1 MQKQNLIFAGLF
13 ALGLFAW
20 EAQAS
25 NLERAFI
32 TIINVEDN
40 VPTEFETIILH
51 GSLMMGTGAN
61 VITAGASG
69 NAVYIHFKQSFGTV
83 SITIYNETGGT
94 VYHTMVNTVV
104 QPTLIIPF
112 SGMNSGSFILSIDN
126 ADGYVE
132 GEFEQD

>member
-1 MQKQNLIFAGLF
+1 MKKAFILSGLF
-13 ALGLFAW
+13 VLGLIAW
-20 EAQAS
+20 EAQAT
-25 NLERAFI
+25 NLYCTSI
-32 TIINVEDN
+32 ININVEDN
-40 VPTEFETIILH
+40 VPTGYEKINLQGT
-51 GSLMMGTGAN
+51 LMMGTGAN
-61 VITAGASG
+61 DIEAGASG
-69 NAVYIHFKQSFGTV
+69 NAVYIHFKRNFGTV

-94 VYHTMVNTVV
+94 VYHTVVNTAV